1 MFVHLNSGIILF
13 AKRSILNVWQ
23 SPEYVCVSNCSV
35 YCTVTVWYVMHQAQN
50 NSTLC
55 FSAICGHIQSYWA
68 LLRHIHTYRDIPAF
82 SVIFSTLCKPHI
94 FATLPLFRALA
105 CSEFK
110 TNLKAYSRGLFKTER
125 WPKIFR
131 RHYSAIFRHF
141 QNLEQPLHMQKPDIL
156 RILEYSE
163 PYNCILAYV
172 QSPVVFTKIYEYSEL

>member
-1 MFVHLNSGIILF
+1 MRAYSIIL
-13 AKRSILNVWQ
+13 SIIKAY
-23 SPEYVCVSNCSV
+23 S
-35 YCTVTVWYVMHQAQN
+35 
-50 NSTLC
+50 
-55 FSAICGHIQSYWA
+55 HIS
-68 LLRHIHTYRDIPAF
+68 RHIPAF